1 MQLITRKTGA
11 SAFALLLV
19 LSLGASA
26 AVAAAAPRDNALRQ
40 HLISFLEGG
49 GQPGSIPSAQP
60 LSPLR
65 SYPVTATTAYLLLED
80 EPALLEKFYPDISRM
95 VMQLFAETNV
105 TAGGLVK
112 GMPGS
117 SSGPGAALSPGFN
130 TLAVLELYS
139 LHLIAWKTGAYE
151 DALEFL
157 AWSNS
162 LADLV
167 TRSFYDP
174 GRTCFYPVG
183 ANGRFA
189 TAHGPGQL
197 LPLVTDRCL
206 GPAARERVAAEYR
219 AKSAIP
225 PRAKQKSIDLMD
237 PWDDPRMRFMMLDL
251 LAAAVP
257 MDGDLYQA
265 LRSSAHNA
273 APAAGPERSAWVE
286 YWRENRFVRGRLFP
300 RWRSISSLVNL
311 ALLFEREA
319 LVQPKE
325 LAGLRGGID
334 SLAAALSSETMSL
347 ESYQASTGVVNH
359 LLSRITRFS
368 DLLDLPKERWRI
380 FDDGKWLRLSPRIKR
395 LVKEGLV
402 SSRAELSNAKV
413 DLSEHLERDRGIVFR
428 LDVPERPIP
437 AGKAVEFTVSVLTVR
452 DTLVASQ
459 FYLQI
464 GGNRWKMM
472 ESARIVTLTPG
483 GAPLLYEGSMAVPPT
498 LEPGIVT
505 LPASIDFF
513 HEGRRVE
520 IHRVES
526 IALTKEY
533 DAVLDLPEGRRI
545 VGRPVPVEITL
556 MYKGDHDTQG
566 TVDGTFLR
574 EFMTTPPLP
583 SRFLVS
589 KDSERTDLSL
599 TIAPR
604 GVIAPGRYPFS
615 LTVTLDGKSVALFEE
630 TLVRPFR
637 WLHLG
642 ALLRS
647 DEALRNAL
655 AYQTDLL
662 KTHATFDGRALRW
675 KEVPPGTID
684 NEGSLWPQRLYGEL
698 PGRCMLLYTAADAPE
713 RMKLL
718 WKLST
723 KNPVSLWIN
732 SELVVSGGGGHTDE
746 TTGPVEL
753 RKGPN
758 SFLIAAC
765 WDDSPDRILFE
776 LSDDNGLPP
785 TGLSN
790 ELDIIVDGYER
801 LVAAESEKKKEE
813 PPVEQTKDII
823 VKYTNTSA
831 TEVSVIG
838 SFNNWE
844 PGATPMRKEG
854 KGAWTARLHLRTG
867 KYPYKFLVNRKQKIV
882 DPANP
887 VTEPDGF
894 GGSNS
899 VLEVR

>member
-1 MQLITRKTGA
+1 MHMITRKTGV
-11 SAFALLLV
+11 SACCLLLI
-19 LSLGASA
+19 LSLRASA
-26 AVAAAAPRDNALRQ
+26 AIAAAAPRDNVLRQ

-49 GQPGSIPSAQP
+49 SPPGSIFSAQP

-105 TAGGLVK
+105 TGGGLVK
-112 GMPGS
+112 GMPGA
-117 SSGPGAALSPGFN
+117 SSGSGAALSPGFN
-130 TLAVLELYS
+130 ALAVLELYS

-162 LADLV
+162 LADLA

-174 GRTCFYPVG
+174 ARACFYPVDPS
-183 ANGRFA
+183 GRFV
-189 TAHGPGQL
+189 TTYGPGQL

-206 GPAARERVAAEYR
+206 GAAAHGRIAAEYR
-219 AKSAIP
+219 AKSASL
-225 PRAKQKSIDLMD
+225 PRAKQKSIDAQD
-237 PWDDPRMRFMMLDL
+237 PWDDPLMRFTMLDL
-251 LAAAVP
+251 LATAVP
-257 MDGDLYQA
+257 ADGELFLA
-265 LRSSAHNA
+265 LRSSAQNA
-273 APAAGPERSAWVE
+273 VPAADPGRSAWSE

-300 RWRSISSLVNL
+300 RWRSISSLMNL
-311 ALLFEREA
+311 ALLFQREA

-334 SLAAALSSETMSL
+334 SLVAALSNETMSL
-347 ESYQASTGVVNH
+347 DSYKASTAVVNR

-368 DLLDLPKERWRI
+368 ELLDLPKERWRV
-380 FDDGKWLRLSPRIKR
+380 FDDTKWVRLSPRTKR

-402 SSRAELSNAKV
+402 CSRSELSDAKV
-413 DLSEHLERDRGIVFR
+413 DLSVRLEHECGIVFG
-428 LDVPERPIP
+428 LDVPKRPIP
-437 AGKAVEFTVSVLTVR
+437 TGTAVEFTVSLLTVR

-459 FYLQI
+459 FYVQI
-464 GGNRWKMM
+464 GDNRWKMM
-472 ESARIVTLTPG
+472 EGTRIDTLISG
-483 GAPLLYEGSMAVPPT
+483 GAPLRYEGALTLPPA

-533 DAVLDLPEGRRI
+533 DAVLDMPEGRRI
-545 VGRPVPVEITL
+545 KGKPVPVEITL
-556 MYKGDHDTQG
+556 MYKGDHDIQG
-566 TVDGTFLR
+566 TVDGAFLR
-574 EFMTTPPLP
+574 EFVTTPPLP

-599 TIAPR
+599 TIAPK

-615 LTVTLDGKSVALFEE
+615 LTMTLDGKPVALFEE

-637 WLHLG
+637 WLHCG
-642 ALLRS
+642 ALTKS

-655 AYQTDLL
+655 AYQTDLFRAY
-662 KTHATFDGRALRW
+662 ATSDGRALRW
-675 KEVPPGTID
+675 KEVPPGAID
-684 NEGSLWPQRLYGEL
+684 NEGSLWPQRLYGKL
-698 PGRCMLLYTAADAPE
+698 PGRCVLLYTAADAPA
-713 RMKLL
+713 RMKLF
-718 WKLST
+718 WKLAT
-723 KNPVSLWIN
+723 KNTVSFWIN
-732 SELVVSGGGGHTDE
+732 SELVVSGGDGHTDE

-765 WDDSPDRILFE
+765 WDDTPDGILFE
-776 LSDDNGLPP
+776 LSDANGLPP
-785 TGLSN
+785 TGLNN
-790 ELDIIVDGYER
+790 ELDVIVDGYER
-801 LVAAESEKKKEE
+801 LFAAENGKKKEG
-813 PPVEQTKDII
+813 PPTERIKD
-823 VKYTNTSA
+823 VVVRYTNASA
-831 TEVSVIG
+831 AEVCVIG

-844 PGATPMRKEG
+844 PGATPMRREG
-854 KGAWTARLHLRTG
+854 KGAWTASVHLRAG